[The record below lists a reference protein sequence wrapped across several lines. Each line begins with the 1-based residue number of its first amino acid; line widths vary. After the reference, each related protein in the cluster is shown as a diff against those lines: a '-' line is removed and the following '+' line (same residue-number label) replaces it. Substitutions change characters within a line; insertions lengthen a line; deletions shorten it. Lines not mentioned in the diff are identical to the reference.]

1 MAKNRIG
8 DILERHYRYLIVGG
22 LFLILVIV
30 LIVFLVTRK
39 GKDGD
44 SKISTDVGD
53 STVISTSVE
62 VPKDKFEINA
72 YPNVNALMEQYYNA
86 LMNGDSTT
94 IESLCDVLSD
104 SERFRIEE
112 KAKYYQYS
120 SDYTVY
126 TKKGYQDNSYLV
138 LVTFNILYQGTNTP
152 APSLD
157 SAYVCTN
164 ESGAL
169 YINKSELSEE
179 EQAYLLEL
187 TVQNDVEELIEKVKV
202 DYNKALEDDAGLAG
216 VIANIDT
223 SVNEAVKERL
233 SEQQKLDAE
242 AAAQAEAQA
251 QAEAKA
257 ASAQTVKAT
266 DVVNIRASASTDSD
280 SLGKTTAG
288 QEFTRYEAMEN
299 GWSRIEYNGGEAYIK
314 SEYLEAVGGTDAA
327 NTADDGSERVKIKAG
342 KGNVNVR
349 SSNSTDSNKIGTA
362 SEGSSFKVIE
372 RLDGW
377 VKIDYNGTEAY
388 ISADLVE

>member
-1 MAKNRIG
+1 MSRNRIG
-8 DILERHYRYLIVGG
+8 DILEKHYRYLIVGG

-30 LIVFLVTRK
+30 LIVFLVSR
-39 GKDGD
+39 GKDKNKDSDSESGD
-44 SKISTDVGD
+44 SS
-53 STVISTSVE
+53 VISTSVD
-62 VPKDKFEINA
+62 VPKDKYEINA

-86 LMNGDSTT
+86 LMNGDSATV
-94 IESLCDVLSD
+94 ESLCDVLSD
-104 SERFRIEE
+104 SERYRIEE
-112 KAKYYQYS
+112 KAKYYQSS
-120 SDYTVY
+120 SDHMVY

-164 ESGAL
+164 PSGAL
-169 YINKSELSEE
+169 YINKSELSED

-187 TVQNDVEELIEKVKV
+187 TVQNDVEELINKVKV
-202 DYNKALEDDAGLAG
+202 DYNKALEDDPGLAE

-223 SVNEAVKERL
+223 SVNEAVKNRL
-233 SEQQKLDAE
+233 SEQQKLESE
-242 AAAQAEAQA
+242 AAAEAEAQA
-251 QAEAKA
+251 QAEARA
-257 ASAQTVKAT
+257 ASSQKVKAT
-266 DVVNIRASASTDSD
+266 DVVNIRASASTDSE

-314 SEYLEAVGGTDAA
+314 SDYLKPVDGDAA
-327 NTADDGSERVKIKAG
+327 DDAASSGKIKIKSG
-342 KGNVNVR
+342 VGNVNVR
-349 SSNSTDSNKIGTA
+349 SSNSVDSNKIGTA
-362 SEGSSFKVIE
+362 TEGSSYTLIE